1 MGPTEDTPSSRFAS
15 LSPTTSCPFLEALRP
30 LIERQPELTV
40 IGEAENGLAAIE
52 LVDALDPDAVVID
65 LHMPLVD
72 GVTAVARMRKDHP
85 ALCLIAL
92 TGDPALE
99 LHRAV
104 SEAGADAVLL
114 KDDLVGVLVERL
126 AAAKRA
132 SSGWATLTAA
142 LRGEVAQLVEHSAEN
157 RGVAGSSP
165 ALATAQSTGET
176 MFPPSPLDAPL
187 LGTAPESSRAESLSR
202 SGASASGPVQPC
214 RELPLRRY
222 VLVARSA
229 VAGPAENS
237 ATRAN
242 PRRSSS
248 RRRRSNGT

>member
-1 MGPTEDTPSSRFAS
+1 MASTEDKPSAPVRVLIADDEPAFR
-15 LSPTTSCPFLEALRP
+15 EALRP
-30 LIERQPELTV
+30 LIEHQPELTV
-40 IGEAENGLAAIE
+40 VAEAENGLAAIE
-52 LVDALDPDAVVID
+52 LVDELDPDAVVID

-132 SSGWATLTAA
+132 
-142 LRGEVAQLVEHSAEN
+142 
-157 RGVAGSSP
+157 
-165 ALATAQSTGET
+165 
-176 MFPPSPLDAPL
+176 
-187 LGTAPESSRAESLSR
+187 
-202 SGASASGPVQPC
+202 
-214 RELPLRRY
+214 
-222 VLVARSA
+222 
-229 VAGPAENS
+229 
-237 ATRAN
+237 
-242 PRRSSS
+242 
-248 RRRRSNGT
+248 